1 MGSREDKVV
10 GEITKISEL
19 RARFDAVA
27 PFRLN
32 YNHLM
37 VFLDVAE
44 AGSINAAAD
53 VRCVAQSAVSRIVR
67 ELELSLKST
76 LLQRHARGIEI
87 TEAGRIVADL
97 ARKIRAEGYAACRD
111 LALVRSGGRP
121 VSLAVGI
128 PPGLL
133 GFTPQALVR
142 FAERVPGCRIVLR
155 EGSKDDLLAAVAAGE
170 LDVIVCRVGNNDL
183 PAGLTEEFVYHDALV
198 VLAARGYPTADRG
211 VLSAADVQC
220 GSWVLPPPDTAPYQD
235 VVACLRALGLAIPAA
250 KIETMSL
257 MLIKELLLSGRDWL
271 AVMPRDLFRTE
282 LRTQQLQI
290 FGGDSGSMLQPMG
303 VILRRRASGA
313 EASHV
318 MQFIECL
325 KEVSAAAEFSKG

>member
-1 MGSREDKVV
+1 M

-44 AGSINAAAD
+44 AGSINAAAE

-128 PPGLL
+128 PPGLV

-142 FAERVPGCRIVLR
+142 FAECVPGCRIILR
-155 EGSKDDLLAAVAAGE
+155 EGPKEILLAAAAAGE
-170 LDVIVCRVGNNDL
+170 LDAVVCRVGNNDL
-183 PAGLTEEFVYHDALV
+183 AAGLTEEFVYHDALV
-198 VLAARGYPTADRG
+198 VLAAREYPTADRG
-211 VLSAADVQC
+211 VLSAADVQV
-220 GSWVLPPPDTAPYQD
+220 GSWVLPPPDSAPYQD
-235 VVACLRALGLAIPAA
+235 VIACLQALRLAIPAA
-250 KIETMSL
+250 KIETTSL

-271 AVMPRDLFRTE
+271 AVMPRDLFRAE
-282 LRTQQLQI
+282 LGTQQLQI
-290 FGGDSGSMLQPMG
+290 FGKASESMLQPMG
-303 VILRRRASGA
+303 VVLRRRASGA

-318 MQFIECL
+318 AQFIECL
-325 KEVSAAAEFSKG
+325 REVSAAAEFRKG

>member
-1 MGSREDKVV
+1 V
-10 GEITKISEL
+10 GAITKVSEL

-44 AGSINAAAD
+44 AGSINAAAE

-67 ELELSLKST
+67 ELELSLKSK

-87 TEAGRIVADL
+87 TEAGRIVVDL
-97 ARKIRAEGYAACRD
+97 ARKIRAEGYTACRD
-111 LALVRSGGRP
+111 LALVRNGGRP

-128 PPGLL
+128 PPGFV

-155 EGSKDDLLAAVAAGE
+155 EGPKDSLLAAVAAGE
-170 LDVIVCRVGNNDL
+170 LDAIVCRVGNNEL
-183 PAGLTEEFVYHDALV
+183 TAGLTEEFVYHDALV
-198 VLAARGYPTADRG
+198 VLAAREYPTVERG
-211 VLSAADVQC
+211 VLSAADVQS

-235 VVACLRALGLAIPAA
+235 VVACLQAHRLAIPAA
-250 KIETMSL
+250 KIETTSL

-271 AVMPRDLFRTE
+271 AVMPRDLFRAE
-282 LRTQQLQI
+282 LRTRQLQI
-290 FGGDSGSMLQPMG
+290 FGNDAESMLQPMG
-303 VILRRRASGA
+303 VVLRRRASGA

-318 MQFIECL
+318 AQFIECL
-325 KEVSAAAEFSKG
+325 KEVSTASELRKG

>member
-1 MGSREDKVV
+1 MAA
-10 GEITKISEL
+10 ITKISEL
-19 RARFDAVA
+19 QARFDTVA
-27 PFRLN
+27 PLKLN

-67 ELELSLKST
+67 ELELSLKSA
-76 LLQRHARGIEI
+76 LLHRHARGIEL
-87 TEAGRIVADL
+87 TEAGRIVVEL
-97 ARKIRAEGYAACRD
+97 GRKVRAEGYSACRD

-128 PPGLL
+128 PPGLV

-155 EGSKDDLLAAVAAGE
+155 EGPKENLLAAVAAGE
-170 LDVIVCRVGNNDL
+170 LDAIVCRIGNGDL
-183 PAGLTEEFVYHDALV
+183 SAGLAEEFVYHDALV
-198 VLAARGYPTADRG
+198 VLASRDFPTFEPG
-211 VLSAADVQC
+211 VLSAADVQG
-220 GSWVLPPPDTAPYQD
+220 GSWVLPPADTAPYQD
-235 VVACLRALGLAIPAA
+235 VVAYLQALQLPIPAA

-257 MLIKELLLSGRDWL
+257 MLIKELLLSGRDWV

-282 LRTQQLQI
+282 LRTRKLQI
-290 FGGDSGSMLQPMG
+290 FGKYSESMRQPMG
-303 VILRRRASGA
+303 VVLRRRAGGA

-318 MQFIECL
+318 TLFIECL
-325 KEVSAAAEFSKG
+325 KEASIMPDIGSG